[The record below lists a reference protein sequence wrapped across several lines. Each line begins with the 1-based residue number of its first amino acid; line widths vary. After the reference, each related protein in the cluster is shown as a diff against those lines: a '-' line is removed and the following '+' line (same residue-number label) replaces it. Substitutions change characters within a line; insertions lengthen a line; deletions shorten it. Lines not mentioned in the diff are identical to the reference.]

1 MRIQI
6 LEYAPADE
14 LKPFVVQYWEGIYQ
28 GNVSSVLQ
36 HKIIPSGFIEFILHL
51 SSARCEIKF
60 DSGWEISS
68 PFFLAGFW
76 TKSNS
81 IRFLDKVE
89 CFNIR
94 FKPEAMY
101 FLFGITAAEFLNQ
114 PNNLIDVLGP
124 SFNSFC
130 LQLEEMKS
138 TKDRIKFT
146 DEYLL
151 KRLHNSRKRLSYIEI
166 ACDLIRQ
173 NKCQISVETLSN
185 EACISQRQLER
196 EFKTK
201 LGINPKTY
209 MRIARF
215 NSAQQLLNSQ
225 PNLSMA
231 QLSYLSGYADQAHFV
246 KDFKKIT
253 GEIPSVF
260 KSGN

>member
-1 MRIQI
+1 MSVQI
-6 LEYAPADE
+6 TKYAPADA
-14 LKPFVVQYWEGIYQ
+14 LKPFVDQYWEGIYF
-28 GNVSSVLQ
+28 GSVSSVLHQ
-36 HKIIPSGFIEFILHL
+36 KIVPSGFIEFILHL
-51 SSARCEIKF
+51 SNARCEININ
-60 DSGWEISS
+60 SGWEISS

-76 TKSNS
+76 TRSNK

-89 CFNIR
+89 TFNIR

-101 FLFGITAAEFLNQ
+101 YLFGIPAAEFINR
-114 PNNLIDVLGP
+114 PDNLINILGT
-124 SFNSFC
+124 SFTSFC
-130 LQLEEMKS
+130 LQLEGMKS
-138 TKDRIKFT
+138 IRDRINFT

-151 KRLHNSRKRLSYIEI
+151 QRLYTSKKRFSYIEV
-166 ACDLIRQ
+166 ACDLIRL
-173 NKCQISVETLSN
+173 NNCQISVEALSK

-196 EFKTK
+196 EFKIK

-215 NSAQQLLNSQ
+215 NMAQQLLNEQ

-253 GEIPSVF
+253 GEIPSAYN
-260 KSGN
+260 SEN